1 MRYVAEIAYDGTN
14 YAGWQRQ
21 KNAVS
26 VQELLENAFFA
37 AFKTRVAVTA
47 SGRTD
52 AGVHAL
58 SQIVH
63 FDAALTIPP
72 EKFPEALNKFLP
84 DDISVLRSGAAR
96 EGFDSNRTAK
106 KKTYRYSLY
115 VFPQRLPVKE
125 RYSVYLQSAPSAEK
139 LKEAAKL
146 CEGEHDFKAFCA
158 ANSSVKTTVRTV
170 YRIAVEEK
178 ISIVGAA
185 GDTLRE
191 IDIYVTGNGFLYNMV
206 RTMTGEIL
214 ALAEGKRT
222 AESLREAFASGKR
235 ELLGKTMPAKG
246 LSLFNV
252 DYGYDL
258 FAKEKADKPTE

>member
-125 RYSVYLQSAPSAEK
+125 RYAVYLQSAPSAEK

-158 ANSSVKTTVRTV
+158 ANSSVKTT
-170 YRIAVEEK
+170 AHG
-178 ISIVGAA
+178 ISRSRRRKNFNRRRRGRYAA
-185 GDTLRE
+185 GDRYLR
-191 IDIYVTGNGFLYNMV
+191 NGQRFFV
-206 RTMTGEIL
+206 
-214 ALAEGKRT
+214 
-222 AESLREAFASGKR
+222 
-235 ELLGKTMPAKG
+235 
-246 LSLFNV
+246 
-252 DYGYDL
+252 
-258 FAKEKADKPTE
+258 